1 MALLKKVTKTIRRQ
15 IKSPSTSLI
24 RQMKSLAQ
32 KLSSMPPDKKP
43 STEDM
48 EKIQS
53 LNKKVSSL
61 LKTVEDVRKTKS
73 TIDRVK
79 NQIEI
84 GKKTADSLIKA
95 NKLASSLNP
104 VAAGIQ
110 IAQQLVKDNLSNQT
124 TQLDVAS
131 DSLDSETGSIEEEL
145 IAASEELD
153 QSVKDNNADTKADE
167 NRKAKNDES
176 ITAST
181 DVPSKPVDPNVNPYR
196 ES

>member
-1 MALLKKVTKTIRRQ
+1 MALLKRITRSIRRQ
-15 IKSPSTSLI
+15 IKNPATSLI
-24 RQMKSLAQ
+24 RQMKSLSQ
-32 KLSSMPPDKKP
+32 KISSMPPNKRP

-53 LNKKVSSL
+53 LTKRVSGL
-61 LKTVEDVRKTKS
+61 LKTVEDIRKTKA

-79 NQIEI
+79 NQVEV

-110 IAQQLVKDNLSNQT
+110 IAQQLIKDNLDNQT

-131 DSLDSETGSIEEEL
+131 DSLDSETDNIEEEL

-153 QSVKDNNADTKADE
+153 QALKDNNADTKADN
-167 NRKAKNDES
+167 NRKAENNES
-176 ITAST
+176 IE
-181 DVPSKPVDPNVNPYR
+181 VDPNQNTEPVAA
-196 ES
+196 EG

>member
-1 MALLKKVTKTIRRQ
+1 MALLKRITRSIRRQ
-15 IKSPSTSLI
+15 IKNPATSLI
-24 RQMKSLAQ
+24 RQMKSLSQ
-32 KLSSMPPDKKP
+32 KISSMPPDKRP

-53 LNKKVSSL
+53 LTKRVSGL
-61 LKTVEDVRKTKS
+61 LKTVEDIRKTKA

-79 NQIEI
+79 NQVEV

-110 IAQQLVKDNLSNQT
+110 IAQQLIKDNLDNQT

-131 DSLDSETGSIEEEL
+131 DSLDSETDNIEEEL

-153 QSVKDNNADTKADE
+153 QALKDNNADTKAD
-167 NRKAKNDES
+167 NDRKAENNES
-176 ITAST
+176 IE
-181 DVPSKPVDPNVNPYR
+181 VDPNQNAEPVAA
-196 ES
+196 EG